1 MYSLIAANR
10 RRTALLFVIILTVI
24 AGLSAALGYFA
35 GDWGYS
41 FIFAG
46 VVMLITLFIYFNST
60 ASVLK
65 AVGGQELDLS
75 DPKQKLLY
83 NVVENLS
90 ITAGMPMPKVYL
102 IPSMELNAFAS
113 GLSPEKAV
121 VGVTAGML
129 EALDKSELEG
139 VMGHEISH
147 IRNYDTRVSV
157 AAYSIAVSLLVL
169 GELMI
174 RTRGEKNPL
183 PIIGLVILLVG
194 YPAVL
199 LTRLAISRQREYL
212 ADMSSVELTRNPE
225 GMASALEKL
234 KGSAPRK
241 VKASVSH
248 MMFSGGAKG
257 FFASIMSTHPP
268 LDERIA
274 RVRAGFDSM

>member
-10 RRTALLFVIILTVI
+10 RRTALLFTIIFTVI

-46 VVMLITLFIYFNST
+46 IVMLITLFVYFNST

-65 AVGGQELDLS
+65 AIGGQELDLS

-83 NVVENLS
+83 NIVENLS

-113 GLSPEKAV
+113 GLSPNKAV
-121 VGVTAGML
+121 VGVTLGML
-129 EALDKSELEG
+129 ETLDKSELEG

-157 AAYSIAVSLLVL
+157 AAYSIAVSLLVI
-169 GELMI
+169 GEMMI

-183 PIIGLVILLVG
+183 PLIGLAILIVG

-234 KGSAPRK
+234 KGSAPSK
-241 VKASVSH
+241 VNASVSH
-248 MMFSGGAKG
+248 MMFSSGDKG